1 MKKRETNHRNQL
13 ELPLGYP
20 VRKNDI
26 NVLEIDRIR
35 LKKELLN
42 QSASWH
48 KKRTTRVFAMIN
60 RLNKRPYSTVSESRI
75 KRLRNLAGT
84 MLDRVELERKWHYAF
99 KDEIYEVI

>member
-1 MKKRETNHRNQL
+1 MKKRKTNHRDQL
-13 ELPLGYP
+13 ELHLGYSG
-20 VRKNDI
+20 RKNDI
-26 NVLEIDRIR
+26 IILEIDRIR

-48 KKRTTRVFAMIN
+48 EKRTTRVFAMIN
-60 RLNKRPYSTVSESRI
+60 RLNKRPYSTVSESRV